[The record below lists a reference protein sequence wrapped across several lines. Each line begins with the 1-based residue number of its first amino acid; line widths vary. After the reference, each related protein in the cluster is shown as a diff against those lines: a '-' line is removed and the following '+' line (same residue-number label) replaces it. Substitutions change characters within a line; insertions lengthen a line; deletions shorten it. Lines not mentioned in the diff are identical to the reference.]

1 LNIPR
6 GDDGQSPSSS
16 QIEISTE
23 LSFISRDGSQLL
35 YPSLIDK
42 REFVPFFNV
51 PDFEERRRELFN
63 QAVDEI
69 GECLKEL
76 CEKEIRYRILREDS
90 SESKIGTFRISEP
103 SVEVQSGVRK
113 IGSYS
118 TFTGHV
124 YTKKELKREMNVK
137 ELPED
142 RYRDIDIR
150 FRISSDLPR
159 GAVTQRVRSI
169 VSKYLSLRL
178 TWNNIYYQNEKD
190 GTISP
195 EPKEGYTLVKKLVR
209 VGLA

>member
-1 LNIPR
+1 LV
-6 GDDGQSPSSS
+6 
-16 QIEISTE
+16 
-23 LSFISRDGSQLL
+23 
-35 YPSLIDK
+35 DK
-42 REFVPFFNV
+42 HEFVPFFNV
-51 PDFEERRRELFN
+51 PNFEERREELFDR
-63 QAVDEI
+63 AVEEI

-76 CEKEIRYRILREDS
+76 CEEEIRYRTLENS
-90 SESKIGTFRISEP
+90 SGSKIGTFRISEP

-124 YTKKELKREMNVK
+124 YTKKELKREMGMK